1 MSFLAIIF
9 GVLGERIWLCRRILI
24 LVKIGFGALLTVCD
38 SIFGSLGSLAEMGLV
53 FLEGNFERV
62 LIFRFEGSGGG

>member
-1 MSFLAIIF
+1 M
-9 GVLGERIWLCRRILI
+9 CRRILI